1 MTTGSLTAVIPLLQ
15 TQRSALSMLA
25 ERVGL
30 IVEYLSAVSRGTA
43 PRDNETLRMIGAL
56 VASLGGGGAGQEFK
70 EEFMTEYNDVLLTT
84 YLATMTKQ
92 LNSANEVRHSAPQP
106 SVRCS

>member
-1 MTTGSLTAVIPLLQ
+1 
-15 TQRSALSMLA
+15 MLA

-30 IVEYLSAVSRGTA
+30 IVQYLSAVSQGTA

-70 EEFMTEYNDVLLTT
+70 DEFMTEYNDVLLTT
-84 YLATMTKQ
+84 YLATITKQ
-92 LNSANEVRHSAPQP
+92 LNSANEVSAPACVAHP
-106 SVRCS
+106 ATSLHPATRHR